1 MDQKLAIFASGS
13 GTNAENLIKYFS
25 DHKDISVDLVITNN
39 PDAYVIQRAKSH
51 NITCHIIDRKD
62 FYDAEKLSQVLTDV
76 KIDWIILAGFLWLIP
91 EFLVSAFPNKI
102 INIHPALLPKY
113 GGKGMYGHRVH
124 QSVFDNFDTETGITV
139 HYVNEAYDEGQI
151 IFQAKTSLE
160 LRDTPDVIAQKIHEL
175 EYAHFPQVIEKEI
188 TK

>member
-1 MDQKLAIFASGS
+1 LAQRLAIFASGS
-13 GTNAENLIKYFS
+13 GTNAENIIKYFS
-25 DHKDISVDLVITNN
+25 NHKDISVDLVITNN
-39 PDAYVIQRAKSH
+39 PDAYVIERAKTY
-51 NITCHIIDRKD
+51 NISCAVINRKD
-62 FYDAEKLSQVLTDV
+62 FYNSDNLTKVLADAE
-76 KIDWIILAGFLWLIP
+76 IDWIILAGFLWLIP

-124 QSVFDNFDTETGITV
+124 QSVFDNFEKETGITI